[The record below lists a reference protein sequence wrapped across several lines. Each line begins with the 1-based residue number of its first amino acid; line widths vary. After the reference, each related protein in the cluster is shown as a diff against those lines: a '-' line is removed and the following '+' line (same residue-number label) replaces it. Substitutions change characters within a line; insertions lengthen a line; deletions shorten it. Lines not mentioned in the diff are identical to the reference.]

1 MRVFRTSVPR
11 DLVWAKCL
19 SLCSCFFQ
27 WQEPRLP
34 RATEVWQAKDLE
46 GVTFRDRTNLVVDF
60 GCIKEHRLRSKRPKG
75 TTMDGLIFPGS
86 MSDVHTLQDSNLYG
100 FLRPKAGVLHVTV
113 KSWDLCQKLRLK
125 FQTLDIHKPLWT
137 GPVAGSSIFV
147 PTMVTSLVTWSHL
160 AKSLVRCQ
168 CLETALGN
176 MEGLKLSFCCREIQ
190 KIDWTAWQVHSEWF
204 TWNHMKE
211 NWNKSMNSENSD
223 LTCVLI
229 SLFQFRSVAPL
240 RVNCSMTEAKW
251 ILRKSISDFHRM
263 CQCLLL
269 FD

>member
-1 MRVFRTSVPR
+1 MSILFKTHSYMAFEAQSRCTTCDSE
-11 DLVWAKCL
+11 K
-19 SLCSCFFQ
+19 
-27 WQEPRLP
+27 
-34 RATEVWQAKDLE
+34 
-46 GVTFRDRTNLVVDF
+46 
-60 GCIKEHRLRSKRPKG
+60 LRSLPE
-75 TTMDGLIFPGS
+75 TEAE
-86 MSDVHTLQDSNLYG
+86 VSNM
-100 FLRPKAGVLHVTV
+100 RHPQA
-113 KSWDLCQKLRLK
+113 
-125 FQTLDIHKPLWT
+125 TLDGASCGKLN
-137 GPVAGSSIFV
+137 FF

-176 MEGLKLSFCCREIQ
+176 MEGLKLNLCCREIQ

-211 NWNKSMNSENSD
+211 NWQKSMNSENSD

-263 CQCLLL
+263 C
-269 FD
+269 